1 MRVDENAVRASEL
14 LEDPLGRGYSSMSDQ
29 EAADSLNVVNR
40 TRIRASMSGD
50 EFFQATDE
58 AEFMGLT
65 DAKRALWL
73 SFCARAAIDP
83 GAAASTAFV
92 KFIFGAGSATVS
104 ALATRRTEVVSR
116 AIELGIRST
125 AGLVEDSRAA

>member
-1 MRVDENAVRASEL
+1 MSVLSDEIAN
-14 LEDPLGRGYSSMSDQ
+14 DPLGRGYAGMTNQ
-29 EAADSLNVVNR
+29 EAADSLNAVNR

-50 EFFQATDE
+50 EVFQATDA
-58 AEFMGLT
+58 AEFGALT

-83 GAAASTAFV
+83 GAAANVAFV

-125 AGLVEDSRAA
+125 AGLVEDARAA